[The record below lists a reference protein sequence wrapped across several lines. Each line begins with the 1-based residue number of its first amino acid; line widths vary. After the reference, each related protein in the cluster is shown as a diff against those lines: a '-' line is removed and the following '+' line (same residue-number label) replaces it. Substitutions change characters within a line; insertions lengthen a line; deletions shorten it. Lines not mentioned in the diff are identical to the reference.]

1 LNQLLT
7 TLLCVSLSRK
17 YPNLSLK
24 PEKYQKLC
32 NYILEGEEK
41 TIYMGQNCA
50 STLKRTGVR
59 LSVPPENLSLP
70 NWEQPRVPYPLASD
84 EVCLS
89 VQEACNQR
97 TGLSSRHCVR

>member
-1 LNQLLT
+1 
-7 TLLCVSLSRK
+7 LLCVSLSRK

-32 NYILEGEEK
+32 NHVLEGEEK
-41 TIYMGQNCA
+41 AIYMGQNRA

-59 LSVPPENLSLP
+59 LSVPPENLLLP

-84 EVCLS
+84 EVRLS
-89 VQEACNQR
+89 VQEACN
-97 TGLSSRHCVR
+97 